1 MPTVFDRQQIDV
13 TAFVAPNAT
22 IIGDV
27 RIGAQSS
34 VWFGCVLRAD
44 LAPIIVGAGTNIQDL
59 TVVHVDM
66 DQPCVIGAAVT
77 IGHRAVI
84 HGACIE
90 DGALVGIGAI
100 VLGGATVGE
109 GALVGAGAVVTEGV
123 VIPARHLALGV
134 PARVVRVLSDAEVDR
149 QRSIAASYVSNSE
162 MFRTGSITRWLGAD
176 GPPRA

>member
-1 MPTVFDRQQIDV
+1 MPTVIDRQQVDV
-13 TAFVAPNAT
+13 TAFIAPNAT

-59 TVVHVDM
+59 TVVHVNL

-77 IGHRAVI
+77 IGHGAVI
-84 HGACIE
+84 HGALIE
-90 DGALVGIGAI
+90 DGALIGIGAI
-100 VLGGATVGE
+100 VLGGAIVGE
-109 GALVGAGAVVTEGV
+109 GALVGAGSVVTEGA

-134 PARVVRVLSDAEVDR
+134 PARVVRLLSDAEVDR
-149 QRSIAASYVSNSE
+149 QRSIAASYVASSE
-162 MFRTGSITRWLGAD
+162 LYRAGSVTG
-176 GPPRA
+176 